1 MAWEALGAVIGA
13 GFASG
18 RELAVFFARFGR
30 WSPVAIFTAVLA
42 VWLLTQRILRSGE
55 APYRRLSWR
64 IAFVA
69 LAVVSGGAM
78 AAAAGEIA
86 ALTLPLHGAKYAGIL
101 LAMAVGHMCAAQ
113 NTPLLRRV
121 CQLTTAAMVLMLM
134 LCLRLPMQ
142 RAAFVPTGNALAA
155 SVHGVSWAG
164 FNLALAAPMLSR
176 RGESRSAMEKERAA
190 ALLTF
195 ALAALLTLGCTVLRR
210 HPMAMHSELPLVQ
223 LTANL
228 GRWGFPLCCTTLL
241 LAEFSTLAASLR
253 TLAELLPAR
262 WRYAGMT
269 AVLLTALAG
278 FGPVV
283 GRVYPLLGGV
293 CTVLLLLPKE
303 FTLHKA

>member
-1 MAWEALGAVIGA
+1 MAWEALGAIIGA

-18 RELAVFFARFGR
+18 QELAVFFARFGR
-30 WSPVAIFTAVLA
+30 WSPVAVFMAVLA
-42 VWLLTQRILRSGE
+42 VWLLTRRILRSGE
-55 APYRRLSWR
+55 APYQRLSWR

-86 ALTLPLHGAKYAGIL
+86 ALSLPLHGAKYAGIL
-101 LAMAVGHMCAAQ
+101 LAMAMGHVCAVR

-121 CQLTTAAMVLMLM
+121 CQLTTAAMVILLA

-142 RAAFVPTGNALAA
+142 RAAIVPSGTVLAA
-155 SVHGVSWAG
+155 AVHGVSWAG
-164 FNLALAAPMLSR
+164 FNLALAAPMLAR
-176 RGESRSAMEKERAA
+176 RGESRSSGEKQRG
-190 ALLTF
+190 TI
-195 ALAALLTLGCTVLRR
+195 LLTLALGALLSLGCAVLQR
-210 HPMAMHSELPLVQ
+210 HPLAMHSQLPLVR

-228 GRWGFPLCCTTLL
+228 GQWGFPLCCTTLL
-241 LAEFSTLAASLR
+241 LAELSTLAASLR